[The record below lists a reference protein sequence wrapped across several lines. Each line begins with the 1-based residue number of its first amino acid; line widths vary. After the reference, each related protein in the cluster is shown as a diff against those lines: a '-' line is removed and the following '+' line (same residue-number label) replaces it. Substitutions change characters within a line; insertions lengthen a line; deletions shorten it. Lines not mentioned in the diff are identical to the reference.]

1 MKKLKRVLL
10 FLLILF
16 LLPLGVKA
24 ETVTTTLSGG
34 TTVAGGDK
42 IDFTIG
48 IKSDTNATAFEA
60 AIRYDTN
67 VLEFIGIGKEDKWQ
81 GNNEVRSTGNNTL
94 KFTNAGV
101 TGESSVATLKF
112 RVKTSNKTSTT
123 VTLDGIKVT
132 LNTKTG
138 EEIKQGDPINKD
150 ITIKSEDNT
159 LKSIKIDNKT
169 INGFATSVKEYTI
182 EVESSTENID
192 IKAQLSDEKGATLV
206 ENFGSRTV
214 KLEYGTNKVLIK
226 VKSESGKEGVY
237 TLNIIRKD
245 DRPVDNNLKSII
257 INGGTIKIEFDPSTL
272 SYTIKTFKLEKL
284 EIEATPSDTTAKVDI
299 AIPKKI
305 IIGQNTVK
313 ITVTPTTD
321 SKKEY
326 TILFDNTDKPT
337 DTRLKNLSIKGINI
351 NFESDKY
358 DYEIR
363 YDKSYKNGIKIYDT
377 ALSEDTKITI
387 KGNNNLEEGS
397 VIKVLVE
404 ALDGSGSSEYRIRLV
419 KDTRINFFLIV
430 DIIIG
435 IVLVVLIFIQLN
447 KRKKKK
453 EAKQSIEEEL
463 EKTKEIVL

>member
-81 GNNEVRSTGNNTL
+81 GNNKVRSTGNNTL

-159 LKSIKIDNKT
+159 LKSIK
-169 INGFATSVKEYTI
+169 
-182 EVESSTENID
+182 
-192 IKAQLSDEKGATLV
+192 
-206 ENFGSRTV
+206 
-214 KLEYGTNKVLIK
+214 
-226 VKSESGKEGVY
+226 
-237 TLNIIRKD
+237 
-245 DRPVDNNLKSII
+245 
-257 INGGTIKIEFDPSTL
+257 
-272 SYTIKTFKLEKL
+272 
-284 EIEATPSDTTAKVDI
+284 
-299 AIPKKI
+299 
-305 IIGQNTVK
+305 
-313 ITVTPTTD
+313 
-321 SKKEY
+321 
-326 TILFDNTDKPT
+326 
-337 DTRLKNLSIKGINI
+337 
-351 NFESDKY
+351 
-358 DYEIR
+358 
-363 YDKSYKNGIKIYDT
+363 
-377 ALSEDTKITI
+377 
-387 KGNNNLEEGS
+387 
-397 VIKVLVE
+397 
-404 ALDGSGSSEYRIRLV
+404 
-419 KDTRINFFLIV
+419 
-430 DIIIG
+430 
-435 IVLVVLIFIQLN
+435 
-447 KRKKKK
+447 
-453 EAKQSIEEEL
+453 
-463 EKTKEIVL
+463 